1 MSNNQNKMPKG
12 IPYIVGNEAAER
24 FSFYGMKAILTVFMT
39 EHLVNSSGELA
50 VMSNTEAQF
59 WYHTFVTAVYF
70 LPLAGA
76 LLTDLFW
83 GKYRTIIILSVVYC
97 LGHLALAM
105 DETRIGLLLGL
116 TMISI
121 GSGGIK
127 PAVSAHVGDQ
137 FNKSNGHLL
146 EKVFGYFYFSINF
159 GSFFSFMITPLL
171 LQNYGPQIAFGVP
184 GGLMILA
191 TIIFWVGRKEYT
203 SVPANGQEFLK
214 ELKSPLMRG
223 VLLKMLV
230 MNLFLAFFWSLYDQN
245 GSSWVNQ
252 ARSPLMSKE
261 ISFLGWK
268 FELLPSQVGAINPIL
283 VMVFIPLF
291 TYVVY
296 PFFTKRLKVTQM
308 GKVSV
313 GFFIA
318 CVSFFLMTWVQ
329 YQLDAGISMS
339 IGWQLLAFTI
349 ITIAEVMIYQTCLEL
364 SYTQAP
370 KTMKS
375 LVMSFLMLS
384 IAFGNIITTG
394 VNYFILKEDGTSKLE
409 GGEYFLFFSCLMLVS
424 ALLFIPYAK
433 HYKEEVIL
441 QE

>member
-1 MSNNQNKMPKG
+1 
-12 IPYIVGNEAAER
+12 
-24 FSFYGMKAILTVFMT
+24 
-39 EHLVNSSGELA
+39 
-50 VMSNTEAQF
+50 
-59 WYHTFVTAVYF
+59 
-70 LPLAGA
+70 
-76 LLTDLFW
+76 
-83 GKYRTIIILSVVYC
+83 
-97 LGHLALAM
+97 
-105 DETRIGLLLGL
+105 
-116 TMISI
+116 
-121 GSGGIK
+121 
-127 PAVSAHVGDQ
+127 
-137 FNKSNGHLL
+137 
-146 EKVFGYFYFSINF
+146 
-159 GSFFSFMITPLL
+159 
-171 LQNYGPQIAFGVP
+171 
-184 GGLMILA
+184 
-191 TIIFWVGRKEYT
+191 
-203 SVPANGQEFLK
+203 
-214 ELKSPLMRG
+214 
-223 VLLKMLV
+223 
-230 MNLFLAFFWSLYDQN
+230 
-245 GSSWVNQ
+245 
-252 ARSPLMSKE
+252 MSKE

>member
-1 MSNNQNKMPKG
+1 MSDIQGRMPKG

-39 EHLVNSSGELA
+39 EYLVGSSGELD
-50 VMSNTEAQF
+50 VMSNTEAQL
-59 WYHTFVTAVYF
+59 WYHSFVTGVYF

-76 LLTDLFW
+76 LLSDLFW
-83 GKYRTIIILSVVYC
+83 GKYRTIIVLSIVYC
-97 LGHLALAM
+97 CGHLALAM

-116 TMISI
+116 TMIAI

-137 FNKSNGHLL
+137 FNKANGHLL

-159 GSFFSFMITPLL
+159 GSFFSFMLTPLL
-171 LQNYGPQIAFGVP
+171 LQYYGPQVAFGVP
-184 GGLMILA
+184 GALMIFA
-191 TIIFWVGRKEYT
+191 TLMFWIGRNKYV
-203 SVPANGQEFLK
+203 SIPADSKGFLE
-214 ELKSPLMRG
+214 ELKSPVMRSI
-223 VLLKMLV
+223 LLKMLV
-230 MNLFLAFFWSLYDQN
+230 LNIFLAFFWSLYDQN

-252 ARSPLMSKE
+252 ARSPLMLKE
-261 ISFLGWK
+261 INVFGWSF
-268 FELLPSQVGAINPIL
+268 EILPSQVGGINPIL
-283 VMVFIPLF
+283 VMILIPLF
-291 TYVVY
+291 TYVIY
-296 PFFTKRLKVTQM
+296 PFVTKRLKVSQM

-318 CVSFFLMTWVQ
+318 CISFFLMTWVQ
-329 YQLDAGISMS
+329 YQLDKGISMS

-349 ITIAEVMIYQTCLEL
+349 ITVAEVMIYQTCLEL
-364 SYTQAP
+364 SYTEAP

-394 VNYFILKEDGTSKLE
+394 VNYFILKDDGTSKLE
-409 GGEYFLFFSCLMLVS
+409 GGDYFLFFSVLMLVS
-424 ALLFIPYAK
+424 AILFIPYAK
-433 HYKEEVIL
+433 HYKEEAIL
-441 QE
+441 QD